1 MTDVESSDRSR
12 KKFSKIQRDP
22 WLRVM
27 IQALRQMS
35 SGGGGG
41 VANSRNKNDVILEHT
56 TKKLFNICYICT
68 IFEQL
73 CFIRN

>member
-41 VANSRNKNDVILEHT
+41 SK
-56 TKKLFNICYICT
+56 
-68 IFEQL
+68 
-73 CFIRN
+73 